1 VSPAQR
7 PPRLADVAALAGV
20 SITTVSHVLNGTRF
34 VAADTRDRV
43 RHALASLN
51 YEPPPLAVRHR
62 TGRALGLAITGA
74 SNPYFGELI
83 HGVESEASRAGF
95 ALLLCDTH
103 DEPQREASAVA
114 MLLAHNVEAVVLAP
128 TPGWESETLPMLRK
142 HQTPFVLIDRMSDVR
157 CDQVGTENEAVSVA
171 LVEHLLDLGHRR
183 IGMLTGLVGLSTTD
197 ERWRGYVRAHEIAGV
212 PVDERLAVPAHSTV
226 AGGRAGT
233 VTLLRMAQPPT
244 AIFSGNNAM
253 TVGALL
259 ALKERSR
266 RIPEDMALVTFDDF
280 EWAGAMSPALTAAAQ
295 PFHAMGAQAV
305 HLLLRRLD
313 DPFAPRRILRLPAE
327 IEHRES
333 CGCHPVRSREAGLRQ
348 ASSPAGEPPR
358 PLGPRPVAGG
368 ASDRGS
374 ETEMQ
379 PQGGVELGH
388 EPGGHDAGDAV
399 QAAHVE

>member
-1 VSPAQR
+1 MSLGQR

-20 SITTVSHVLNGTRF
+20 SITTVSHVVNGTRF
-34 VAADTRDRV
+34 VAPETRDRV

-51 YEPPPLAVRHR
+51 YEPPPLAVPHR

-103 DEPQREASAVA
+103 DDPQRESAAVA

-157 CDQVGTENEAVSVA
+157 CDQVGTENEVVSIA
-171 LVEHLLDLGHRR
+171 LVEHLLDLGHLR
-183 IGMLTGLVGLSTTD
+183 IGMLVGLAGLSTTE
-197 ERWRGYVRAHEIAGV
+197 ERRRGFVRAHELAGV
-212 PVDERLAVPAHSTV
+212 PVDEQLVVPAHSTV

-233 VTLLRMAQPPT
+233 ATLLRMDLPPT
-244 AIFSGNNAM
+244 ALFSGNNAM
-253 TVGALL
+253 TIGALL

-266 RIPEDMALVTFDDF
+266 RVPEDMALVTFDDF

-305 HLLLRRLD
+305 QLLLRRLE
-313 DPFAPRRILRLPAE
+313 DPYAPRRIVRLPAE

-333 CGCHPVRSREAGLRQ
+333 CGCHADPGREPRSGPASPRTG
-348 ASSPAGEPPR
+348 ASSRKPE
-358 PLGPRPVAGG
+358 G
-368 ASDRGS
+368 AKSI
-374 ETEMQ
+374 
-379 PQGGVELGH
+379 P
-388 EPGGHDAGDAV
+388 
-399 QAAHVE
+399 

>member
-1 VSPAQR
+1 LRKQLRERSHGADHATMSPAQR
-7 PPRLADVAALAGV
+7 PPRLADVATLAGV
-20 SITTVSHVLNGTRF
+20 SITTVSHVVNGTRF

-51 YEPPPLAVRHR
+51 YEPPPLAVAHR

-103 DEPQREASAVA
+103 DDTQREAAAVA

-128 TPGWESETLPMLRK
+128 TPDWESETLPMLRK
-142 HQTPFVLIDRMSDVR
+142 HQTPFVLIDRMSHVR
-157 CDQVGTENEAVSVA
+157 CDQVGTENEAVSIA
-171 LVEHLLDLGHRR
+171 LVEHLLDIGHRR
-183 IGMLTGLVGLSTTD
+183 IGMLTGLAGLSTTD
-197 ERWRGYVRAHEIAGV
+197 ERRSGYISAHELAGV
-212 PVDERLAVPAHSTV
+212 RVDEQLIVPAHSTV

-233 VTLLRMAQPPT
+233 ATLLRMDQPPT
-244 AIFSGNNAM
+244 ALFSGNNAM
-253 TVGALL
+253 TIGALL

-266 RIPEDMALVTFDDF
+266 GVPQDMALVTFDDF

-305 HLLLRRLD
+305 QLLLRRLE
-313 DPFAPRRILRLPAE
+313 DPFAPRRIVRLPAE

-333 CGCHPVRSREAGLRQ
+333 CGCHVGPGREPGPGTG
-348 ASSPAGEPPR
+348 SPPAGASTR
-358 PLGPRPVAGG
+358 RPVA
-368 ASDRGS
+368 AKVR
-374 ETEMQ
+374 
-379 PQGGVELGH
+379 
-388 EPGGHDAGDAV
+388 
-399 QAAHVE
+399 

>member
-1 VSPAQR
+1 MSPAQR

-20 SITTVSHVLNGTRF
+20 SITTVSHVVNGTRF
-34 VAADTRDRV
+34 VAPDTRDRV

-51 YEPPPLAVRHR
+51 YEPPPLAVRTR
-62 TGRALGLAITGA
+62 TGRAVGLAITGA

-103 DEPQREASAVA
+103 DDVQREAAAVA

-128 TPGWESETLPMLRK
+128 TPDWESETLPMLRK

-183 IGMLTGLVGLSTTD
+183 IGMLTGLAGLSTTE
-197 ERWRGYVRAHEIAGV
+197 ERWRGYLRAHEIAGV
-212 PVDERLAVPAHSTV
+212 PIDERLTVPAHSTV
-226 AGGRAGT
+226 GGGRAGT
-233 VTLLRMAQPPT
+233 ATLLRMDDPPT
-244 AIFSGNNAM
+244 AVFSGNNAM
-253 TVGALL
+253 TIGALL
-259 ALKERSR
+259 ALKEGSR
-266 RIPEDMALVTFDDF
+266 RVPEDMALVTFDDF

-305 HLLLRRLD
+305 QLLLRRLE
-313 DPFAPRRILRLPAE
+313 DPFAPRRIVRLPAE

-333 CGCHPVRSREAGLRQ
+333 CGCHQERGQQPVASRARSSRG
-348 ASSPAGEPPR
+348 ASS
-358 PLGPRPVAGG
+358 RPVGG
-368 ASDRGS
+368 KA
-374 ETEMQ
+374 
-379 PQGGVELGH
+379 P
-388 EPGGHDAGDAV
+388 
-399 QAAHVE
+399 